1 MTCIQ
6 RTCHWCHVMEKES
19 FEDEEVAKILNEY
32 FISIK
37 VDREEKPD
45 VDHIYMEVCQALT
58 GTGGWPLSV
67 FLTPDK
73 LPFYAGTYFPKH
85 NKFGS
90 MGFIELL
97 ENINKAW
104 DEDEKS
110 LVKNGERIRAALQK
124 HNENTLEKKDFNK
137 DVLHKAYNQLEE
149 SFENQY
155 GGFSNVPKF
164 PMPQALLYLEY
175 YNNIH
180 QEDKAKEM
188 VEITLENMYK
198 GGIFDHLGGGFSRY
212 STDSEWLVPHF
223 EKMLYDNALLIYVY
237 AKYYQMTQD
246 ETYKTIANQI
256 ITYVL
261 RDMQSSEGGFYS
273 AEDADSEG
281 VEGLFYLWDYQEV
294 IDILGKENGTEFIEA
309 FNVSPQGNFEGK
321 NILNLI
327 HKDSKEVKKQFEDK
341 QIYHSKEMLFQHREK
356 RIHPYKD
363 DKILTSWNG
372 LMIASIAY
380 AGKIFGRKEYV
391 DAAKKSANFILE
403 HLTNQ
408 KTGQVYVRFRDQEV
422 KEESYLDDYAFF
434 IWGLLELYEGTF
446 DQDYLR
452 YALKI
457 AGKMNE
463 EHYDN
468 QSNSY
473 FMTSKKQ
480 DQLGIRPKN
489 LYDGALPSGNSVA
502 LYVMLKIARITG
514 DYKKEENIYEFFAKH
529 YDVIIS
535 SPVSYTFALTS
546 YLLMSSESVDIVIS
560 LPDENKSIDEIKDL
574 LDHNIN
580 YTSLIVTTPKDLLE
594 DINPSLKDK
603 KAIDD
608 QVTYY
613 ICKGNQC
620 NQPIT
625 NIEEVIRYLV

>member
-1 MTCIQ
+1 
-6 RTCHWCHVMEKES
+6 MEKES